1 MGPRW
6 RFVVMDNRERSEPG
20 QKTPGE
26 GEYNQSA
33 GWFAVWAFLVPLIL
47 VVGLAMTG
55 VLR

>member
-1 MGPRW
+1 
-6 RFVVMDNRERSEPG
+6 MDNRERSEPG